1 MHGWGG
7 DKMKSTISTFLTASQ
22 SASYFLGGAVI
33 VLASLLAIWS
43 IDPEAALDWTLRTLG
58 PGFVTALTALTLGV
72 FYCLIRLVQSKD
84 EEAEAEFWLGAGVQL
99 SNGVATLALTF
110 TLFGISV
117 GIGALASQ
125 GLTPETVGGVIR
137 ELTGSFTLAFMTTVI
152 GLPLSTALRASL
164 VIVYGRQRLAAEQSN
179 ILATSNGG
187 RSHEVSDI

>member
-58 PGFVTALTALTLGV
+58 PGFVAALTALTLGV

-84 EEAEAEFWLGAGVQL
+84 EAAEAEFWLGAGVQL

-125 GLTPETVGGVIR
+125 GLTPETVGSVIR

-164 VIVYGRQRLAAEQSN
+164 VIIYGRQRLAAEQSN

-187 RSHEVSDI
+187 RSHEVSNI

>member
-43 IDPEAALDWTLRTLG
+43 IDPEAALDWTLGTLG